1 MRKELTK
8 TELKQIRRELEFNQ
22 KQMAG
27 LLGVSLSAYKKYE
40 QGKRGISSDLLVN
53 LYNVL
58 SRQAQHSLESS
69 IDWLKIRFKTLDY
82 KAVVKD
88 VLKMEISD
96 FVDSDKTFYG
106 YEDMLT
112 YGNIRLLFHHDP
124 VKVEE
129 GVLIEF
135 TGLACRE
142 FESVLLS
149 QKREWWEFLS
159 DVFEFSEKHRKHMA
173 LDDFLAFTRLDL
185 ALDELYKEF
194 QS

>member
-96 FVDSDKTFYG
+96 FVDSDKT
-106 YEDMLT
+106 
-112 YGNIRLLFHHDP
+112 RV
-124 VKVEE
+124 VK
-129 GVLIEF
+129 
-135 TGLACRE
+135 
-142 FESVLLS
+142 
-149 QKREWWEFLS
+149 
-159 DVFEFSEKHRKHMA
+159 
-173 LDDFLAFTRLDL
+173 
-185 ALDELYKEF
+185 
-194 QS
+194 